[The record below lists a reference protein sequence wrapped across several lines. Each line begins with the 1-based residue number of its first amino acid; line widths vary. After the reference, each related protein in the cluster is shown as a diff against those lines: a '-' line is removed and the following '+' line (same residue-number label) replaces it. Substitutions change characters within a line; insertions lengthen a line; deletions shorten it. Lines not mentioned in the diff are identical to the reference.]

1 MEGLQHGHIS
11 HTCVLQAM
19 VSRADQ
25 RARFEK
31 RKQKDMKDMDARKRR
46 CDDADGHTRGRSSK
60 ARPAMQNDEQE
71 VNEARGRRGRG
82 GRGWGKAV
90 DESSDDAEAKSKPRG
105 RGGRGRGGRGRGGR
119 GRGRGKVAKDTSEEE
134 SDGKSPAKLI
144 AAAKD
149 DASAQEGLGEDEDE
163 EALSPP
169 AMPVRNTGRASEKAT
184 ARKPSHGR
192 GKKIEIE
199 EGLDE
204 GDGART
210 VRYSPVKPA
219 KPGKAAQVSKPKKP
233 ADAEDKPRGASEGR
247 LTFAGRRSP
256 SSPNAMARFCVLRD
270 IFQSKVANL
279 AQSGKALSSLEV
291 GSGLLRVQHSL

>member
-1 MEGLQHGHIS
+1 
-11 HTCVLQAM
+11 M

-31 RKQKDMKDMDARKRR
+31 RKQKDMKDMDARKRFR
-46 CDDADGHTRGRSSK
+46 DDADGHTREVTEDDASEVPPPMK
-60 ARPAMQNDEQE
+60 RPAA
-71 VNEARGRRGRG
+71 ARSVRGGRGRG
-82 GRGWGKAV
+82 GRGRGKAV

-105 RGGRGRGGRGRGGR
+105 RGGRGRGR

-134 SDGKSPAKLI
+134 SDGKS
-144 AAAKD
+144 
-149 DASAQEGLGEDEDE
+149 LGEDEDE

-169 AMPVRNTGRASEKAT
+169 AMPVRNTGRASGKAT
-184 ARKPSHGR
+184 ASVEPARSR
-192 GKKIEIE
+192 GKKVEME

-233 ADAEDKPRGASEGR
+233 ADAEDKPQGASEGR
-247 LTFAGRRSP
+247 KTFAGRRSP

-270 IFQSKVANL
+270 IFQSKVATL
-279 AQSGKALSSLEV
+279 AESGKGLSNLEV
-291 GSGLLRVQHSL
+291 GSGFLREQKYSL